1 MVSPNENDN
10 WVFDCGL
17 MEDISVPGGDLL
29 GLESLDETPNGSLWS
44 SHDFTDSAFLRTT
57 RDVNSQMGFTG
68 YLLCEVLMIASSNSL
83 QWFVEFNNSYENS
96 DDPKES
102 RSRKRVR
109 PRSSNA
115 TGSKACREK
124 IRRDRLNDRFM
135 ELGALLDPGRPPKVD
150 KSAILVDAARM
161 VTQLRDE
168 SQKLKES
175 NVSLQEKIDELKEEK
190 NELRDEKQRLK
201 TEKENLERQVKALST
216 PPTFL
221 PHPSAIPAPFSA
233 PGQVIGGKLM
243 PFVGY
248 PGISMWQFMP
258 PAVVDTSQD
267 HVLRPPVA

>member
-1 MVSPNENDN
+1 MVSPNDNAN

-17 MEDISVPGGDLL
+17 IEDIPVPGGDLL
-29 GLESLDETPNGSLWS
+29 SLESFDETPNGSLWS
-44 SHDFTDSAFLRTT
+44 SHSFTDTAFLSA
-57 RDVNSQMGFTG
+57 D
-68 YLLCEVLMIASSNSL
+68 
-83 QWFVEFNNSYENS
+83 FNNSFENS
-96 DDPKES
+96 DDLKES
-102 RSRKRVR
+102 GSRKRVR
-109 PRSSNA
+109 PGSSNA
-115 TGSKACREK
+115 PGSKACREK
-124 IRRDRLNDRFM
+124 MRRDKLNDRFM

-175 NVSLQEKIDELKEEK
+175 SESLQEKIDELKAEK

-201 TEKENLERQVKALST
+201 TEKENLERQVKALSA

-221 PHPSAIPAPFSA
+221 PHPPAIPAPFSA
-233 PGQVIGGKLM
+233 PGQVVGSKPM

>member
-1 MVSPNENDN
+1 MVLPNENDN

-44 SHDFTDSAFLRTT
+44 SHNFTESAFL
-57 RDVNSQMGFTG
+57 S
-68 YLLCEVLMIASSNSL
+68 
-83 QWFVEFNNSYENS
+83 VEFNNSYENS
-96 DDPKES
+96 DGPKES

-109 PRSSNA
+109 TGSSNA

-168 SQKLKES
+168 SKKLKES

-201 TEKENLERQVKALST
+201 TEKDKLERQVKALST

-233 PGQVIGGKLM
+233 PGQVVGGKLM